1 MGTLAGCAIKA
12 SRTQRAVLNLVAL
25 RDKYLFSA
33 AAVAGLWC
41 DPAFS
46 LKSFLAE
53 KKKPRDG

>member
-1 MGTLAGCAIKA
+1 LRHQGFLNPTRGSQLGGTPAA
-12 SRTQRAVLNLVAL
+12 S

-41 DPAFS
+41 DSAFL